1 MSKYTFEAFVCVCV
15 CVCVC
20 VYRERER
27 EREIQICYF
36 LYKKN
41 DFYKLS

>member
-20 VYRERER
+20 IERER
-27 EREIQICYF
+27 ERFKFVTSYI
-36 LYKKN
+36 KKMIFTN
-41 DFYKLS
+41 